1 MKNIISGT
9 LFLLAPLSLAG
20 STLAIQGEPNGIS
33 ALVTPRET
41 VLHAF
46 AGRRDGSFPNAA
58 LIADA
63 QGALYGTT
71 ANGGDGLSQGAGY
84 GTIFKLTPPAPG
96 KTEWVRKVLY
106 RFRGLSDG
114 SFPYAGLIMDEH
126 GALYG
131 TTESD
136 GSSGINGTV
145 FKLTPSSD
153 DTEWTETVLYAFH
166 GSDGS
171 APVAGLIRDK
181 HGALYGTTSSGGL
194 GFGFGAAFKLTPPA
208 RGETAWT
215 ETVLHLF
222 TGGIDGDYPFAGLT
236 AGPDGAL
243 YGTTSN
249 GGGGNNGG
257 YGTVFKLTPPAWG
270 EPAWTETVL
279 YSFTGGS
286 DGSIPQAGV
295 IFDNEGALYGT
306 TTLGGAGSSGTVF
319 KLTPPAKGGTTW
331 TETVLYSFS
340 GGSDGN
346 SPASGLIA
354 DARGALYGTTAGGG
368 ANGVGA
374 VFKLAPPTSRGA
386 LWGESVLYSF
396 KGGSDGSY
404 PYAGVIGDWQG
415 NLYGTTSGTD
425 GLPGDF
431 GTVFELS
438 LCARTKHTET
448 NAPTCPA
455 FP

>member
-1 MKNIISGT
+1 M
-9 LFLLAPLSLAG
+9 LVLLSLAG
-20 STLAIQGEPNGIS
+20 STLAIEGEPNGMS
-33 ALVTPRET
+33 ALLTPKET
-41 VLHAF
+41 VLHVF
-46 AGRRDGSFPNAA
+46 AGGKDGSFPNAP

-84 GTIFKLTPPAPG
+84 GTIFKLTPPADG
-96 KTEWVRKVLY
+96 ETAWTHKVLY
-106 RFRGLSDG
+106 RFKGRSDG
-114 SFPYAGLIMDEH
+114 SFPYAGLIMDEQ

-131 TTESD
+131 TTETD

-145 FKLTPSSD
+145 FKLTPPHKD
-153 DTEWTETVLYAFH
+153 EKEWSQTVLYAFH

-181 HGALYGTTSSGGL
+181 QGALYGTTSSGGL
-194 GFGFGAAFKLTPPA
+194 GFGFGIAFKLTPPA
-208 RGETAWT
+208 HGETAWT

-222 TGGIDGDYPFAGLT
+222 TGGSDGNNPFAGLT
-236 AGPDGAL
+236 VGPDGAL

-249 GGGGNNGG
+249 GGSTNNGG
-257 YGTVFKLTPPAWG
+257 YGTVFKLSPPARG
-270 EPAWTETVL
+270 ETGWTETVL
-279 YSFTGGS
+279 YNFSGGS
-286 DGSIPQAGV
+286 DGSVPQAGV
-295 IFDNEGALYGT
+295 IFDHEGALYGT
-306 TTLGGAGSSGTVF
+306 TTLGGNGSGTVF
-319 KLTPPAKGGTTW
+319 KLSPPAKGGTAW

-354 DARGALYGTTAGGG
+354 DTQGALYGTTAGGG
-368 ANGVGA
+368 GNGVGA
-374 VFKLAPPTSRGA
+374 VFKLTPPSRHGA
-386 LWGESVLYSF
+386 NWGESVLYSF

-404 PYAGVIGDWQG
+404 PYASVIGSWRG

-425 GLPGDF
+425 GAPGDF

-438 LCARTKHTET
+438 LCSRAKHAEA
-448 NAPTCPA
+448 NALPCPA
-455 FP
+455 FPWP